1 MKRICF
7 FQVTSLLWM
16 AAALQVHA
24 QNGIW
29 TNTVSGGLWSNPANW
44 LNGTLANASGNTANF
59 NQVRLVTDPTI
70 VHLDSARILTSL
82 IFGDLNTGLAA
93 GWLLDNNAT
102 AGNILTL
109 AGTPAITVNSLSAG
123 KAVTVSTVLAG
134 TAGLTKQGTGALT
147 LGGATDTFTGGLKGN
162 AGTLTLDFNASG
174 SPASTLIPVQLLTL
188 GGGTLNLNGNAGTA
202 TSQSFTSTT
211 FNPGLSTISAAPAS
225 GANLPTVS
233 LGTLTANYGAV
244 VRYIG
249 PATIDGNGAPVAATA
264 NIRTTS
270 LGSSAASLGVFL
282 GEGPN
287 AANPTAGYATVGL
300 YDWASSSLASGAAGT
315 SPYTVIGGS
324 QVAGFYST
332 AWAANANVDVVANNQ
347 VINNN
352 SYAPTIRFNN
362 PAAPNAAS
370 GGGGNLTFGGLLVT
384 PAMGAVNAGII
395 GGGGWQI
402 ARISSVSAAQAGVI
416 WQNNTLGYFNMTPAI
431 GDGRQGTSSPTQVIK
446 AGDGTVFFAS
456 GSSYSGQTYVNGGTL
471 VISANSA
478 VGSPTSLLGVNLN
491 GGFLFGNATFALDN
505 GGATPK
511 RLITLLGNG
520 GGLAAAAGTTLTVD
534 GVVGGAPGTGPLVI
548 GLPASTANGNVS
560 GLLPGSGSVASG
572 QSLDTANPTPVF
584 ATGTVVLNSG
594 GNTFS
599 GGALI
604 TGGATLNINSE
615 WALGGSVYSGL
626 TFNNGTLQYNSLLLN
641 STTDVSQNSAAPPV
655 AQPVTL
661 AGNATIDVNGQ
672 AVAFTNSIGNGG
684 PGALT
689 VFSTAANGMLTLL
702 AANNYSGGTTVTNA
716 TLLINNANGSG
727 TGSGAV
733 IVANGGTLGGSGTIA
748 GNVIWQPGSA
758 ARFNVGTP
766 LTVGAVTLNGNAV
779 TINVPGSTPLPIGT
793 YVLLNYT
800 PAGSTGAFANST
812 PAFTGAGVASGTVSS
827 IVTAG
832 GAVTLKVASGG
843 AQAAWV
849 VDASGNWTVGTN
861 WSSNPSV
868 PHAAGDLATLGVGS
882 ALRTVTLNANE
893 AVGGLAL
900 TNANSFV
907 VANVGNTLTLDNNG
921 HGATVSATAGSAN
934 VIQTALALNDTAQVT
949 VAAGSALAISGSVI
963 NRSGVSK
970 TMTVNGAGITTLA
983 GANSYGPAAGSVGT
997 ILTGGGTLQVANA
1010 AALGA
1015 GDVNIA
1021 GSSTL
1026 QAGAPGLS
1034 LANNLALAFGATF
1047 TVDNNGNNLTLAGTL
1062 GGSGGLTKVGNGT
1075 LALQGSNFFTGPTII
1090 NTGMLSLN
1098 SANNIASSALILLAG
1113 GDLLGNGSF
1122 ILTNSMAIGAVAG
1135 STGGLGLIDAAG
1147 SQTFTVAGT
1156 IASAGNTG
1164 ANALTVNSAGGTGTV
1179 VLSGANL
1186 FTGATS
1192 VSNGVLQLANP
1203 LALANST
1210 LNYNRGTVL
1219 FDPAITTATLG
1230 ELAGTNPALS
1240 LGLTNLTGAPLN
1252 LIVGNN
1258 NANTLFAGNLTGS
1271 GSLSEWGAG
1280 TLSLSDAT
1288 YTGNTLVYSGGLLL
1302 NSPSSLTSHLDIS
1315 GQYGLATV
1323 TINGATLI
1331 SPNGLYITS
1340 PTGGSG
1346 SGTYGALATLTITNG
1361 AQVTANADANGRA
1374 LSYGNGQGRP
1384 GGNGSLTIGTPGDT
1398 TTLVTVNGALD
1409 LFYTSGGQ
1417 TPGNFALNL
1426 NGGTLAVDNFQES
1439 TYGNQ
1444 SGTIYFNGGTL
1455 AALTG
1460 DLGNGFLPNVPAQMT
1475 AVVNAGGAVVN
1486 DNGNSITLAAP
1497 LLHGTGTPDGGLTK
1511 LGTGTV
1517 ALNGADTYTGPTT
1530 ITAGTLALGASGSL
1544 ANSGNIVISGGA
1556 IFDVTATSGFNL
1568 VVNQSLGNST
1578 SPGLINGNVNTG
1590 PGTVSLV
1597 YSNSS
1602 PSLTIANGT
1611 LTLAGGTYF
1620 NINNPGSA
1628 LGLGT
1633 YLLITNDLS
1642 GTGFITGQTPTNVT
1656 VTGNGLVTNT
1666 YPTLQITNG
1675 AVYLAIATGSITN
1688 PVVYPPV
1695 VAFPGA
1701 QGYGANAT
1709 GGRGG
1714 SVYHVTTL
1722 ADSGPGSFRDAVS
1735 RGGRTV
1741 VFDVGG
1747 YINLYSAVSAASGL
1761 TIAGQT
1767 APGGGIGLMGNEL
1780 SFYGKNNII
1789 CRFLRVRQGGTSTG
1803 SSGIN
1808 IGSGNGYA
1816 SNMIFDHTSVEFGQ
1830 WDSFDAVHTTDFT
1843 IQYCIIADPI
1853 NQQFGAHV
1861 EGGNASYFNN
1871 LWVNAHNRQ
1880 PLAKASTVYVNNVI
1894 YDFQAGYTVANTAGH
1909 FSHDIVNN
1917 YFITGPSSTS
1927 PNSDF
1932 FQFNNNQTIYAV
1944 GNMLDSSRDGVLN
1957 GGPSEPGSGIVAA
1970 TPWSPVTANFPT
1982 VSAQTAYR
1990 IDVSSAGALP
2000 SDLLDAQV
2008 ISQVTSLGTAGRIIV
2023 SPADTGLPNNGYGTI
2038 NGGTAPADSDQDGM
2052 PDVWEMATGS
2062 NPHAADNNVVAPNG
2076 YTLLENY
2083 LAWLAAPHAFVQTNA
2098 TDLDLWPYTLGFTNG
2113 ALYMLSAPF
2122 NGTVTITNRH
2132 FAHFAPA
2139 AGFTGLAG
2147 FTFAVADPDG
2157 TAMTNSMGLLV
2168 TMLYTSKNLVWQGDG
2183 NANVWDTTNT
2193 PDWLDGSDSSVF
2205 TSGDN
2210 VTFDN
2215 SGLASPAINLT
2226 STVAPGGV
2234 LVDANQDYTFS
2245 GSGSI
2250 SGNGGLTKSGAGT
2263 LTLNNNNNFIGPVNL
2278 NAGTLQL
2285 NDGGTLGGGTINLQS
2300 GTLVNNYSAG
2310 NYLNLVNPLVVP
2322 TNGFATINLGY
2333 DINLTGTLTGAGTLN
2348 LNVQSGGATD
2358 QYKGNGS
2365 GFAGT
2370 INLLGAGGL
2379 RLVANGGAFSG
2390 FNNALT
2396 IINAPVALGFYD
2408 NSGGNTYY
2416 FGALSGNNPAAA
2428 LYDYYA
2434 GAPTL
2439 QIGALNLNTT
2449 FAGQFQTSVN
2459 LVKIGAGTLT
2469 LSGASTHTGTTTV
2482 SSGTLAVTGSF
2493 SSSPVTVNSGATLAG
2508 NGVLGNGLAVLSGG
2522 TLAPGAGPGG
2532 FGTLTVSNSLSL
2544 ASPQLDFDLSSS
2556 PAGGNDS
2563 LWLPGATLTQSGV
2576 QTYHFN
2582 LLNNAVGAGVYTLIG
2597 GAAANNSGGSFA
2609 TDLPATTRQTFTL
2622 QNTSAGVQLAVT
2634 GNAGSLLWRG
2644 ANGSSWDPA
2653 TTPNWLNGIGVDV
2666 FYNLDAVRFDD
2677 TSTNGNVTI
2686 SGVVQPA
2693 AVLVTNNA
2701 RTYTIGG
2708 GVLGGFG
2715 RLVKAGAGQLIL
2727 NSSNSYA
2734 GGTYVAGGTLQLVN
2748 NSYASGL
2755 GPIFLNGGTLFLNG
2769 VGAGALITATG
2780 ASQLATYGQ
2789 PYASFNLQGAGS
2801 LNLNVGGGGVFSPG
2815 GDWSGYAGTIYFS
2828 TANGIQIVGPAVFG
2842 SAAAVW
2848 DLGPNGSIFNKS
2860 GSLTNY
2866 LGALF
2871 GGTNASLSGATT
2883 APAGLTTFVVG
2894 GVNTNSVFH
2903 GLISDGGAAPAA
2915 LIYNG
2920 PGSLAV
2926 TGNNTFSAGTTV
2938 NAGTLLVNNPAGSG
2952 TGSGPVS
2959 INPGA
2964 TLGGNGTIGGQVALA
2979 AGAIL
2984 APGLNGAGTLTVT
2997 NDLGLNNASVLQFQL
3012 GTATDRVAV
3021 AGNLTL
3027 GGTLNLSS
3035 ATGFGSGTYTLFTY
3049 GGVLSLGTLNF
3060 GAVPAGFG
3068 YTLDTSVVGQVNV
3081 MVTAPRFGTMQATAK
3096 GLVLSGSGGT
3106 PGANYYLLTATNLT
3120 TPLPDWT
3127 PLLTN
3132 QFDAGGN
3139 FSVTNAIAPANWQR
3153 FYRLK
3158 VP

>member
-1 MKRICF
+1 MKRIASS
-7 FQVTSLLWM
+7 VVIGLVLMTSSP
-16 AAALQVHA
+16 ALRA

-29 TNTVSGGLWSNPANW
+29 TNAASGGLWSGTANW
-44 LNGTLANASGNTANF
+44 LNGSVANASGNTANF
-59 NQVRLVTDPTI
+59 NQVHLVTDPTV
-70 VHLDSARILTSL
+70 VHLDTTRTIGSL
-82 IFGDLNTGLAA
+82 IFGDLNPGLAA

-102 AGNILTL
+102 VGNVLTL
-109 AGTPAITVNSLSAG
+109 AGTSAITVNRLPTG
-123 KAVTVSTVLAG
+123 KVVTVNTVVAG
-134 TAGLTKQGTGALT
+134 TVGLTKQGNGALT
-147 LGGATDTFTGGLKGN
+147 LGGATDTFTGGLKDN

-174 SPASTLIPVQLLTL
+174 SPASTLVPSQVLTM
-188 GGGTLNLNGNAGTA
+188 GGGALNFNGNAGTA
-202 TSQSFTSTT
+202 SSQSFTSTT

-225 GANLPTVS
+225 GANIPTVS
-233 LGTLTANYGAV
+233 LGALTANYGAV

-249 PATIDGNGAPVAATA
+249 PATIDSNGSPVAATA
-264 NIRTTS
+264 TIKTTTV
-270 LGSSAASLGVFL
+270 GSSAASLGVFL
-282 GEGPN
+282 AEGPN
-287 AANPTAGYATVGL
+287 AANPTAAYATVGL
-300 YDWASSSLASGAAGT
+300 YDWASTSLASGAAGA

-332 AWAANANVDVVANNQ
+332 AWVANGNIDVVANNQ
-347 VINNN
+347 AINNN

-384 PAMGAVNAGII
+384 PALGAVNASLT

-402 ARISSVSAAQAGVI
+402 ARISSVSAAQTGVI
-416 WQNNTLGYFNMTPAI
+416 WQNNILGYFNMTPAI
-431 GDGRQGTSSPTQVIK
+431 GDGRQGTSSPTQIIK
-446 AGDGTVFFAS
+446 AGDGTVVFAS

-478 VGSPTSLLGVNLN
+478 VGSLTSVLGVNLN
-491 GGFLFGNATFALDN
+491 GGTLLGNATFALDN
-505 GGATPK
+505 GGTTPK
-511 RLITLLGNG
+511 RPITLLGNG
-520 GGLAAAAGTTLTVD
+520 GGLAAAAGTTMTVD
-534 GVVGGAPGTGPLVI
+534 GVVGGAAGTGPLVI
-548 GLPASTANGNVS
+548 GLPASSANGNVP

-572 QSLDTANPTPVF
+572 QSFDTANLTPVF

-594 GNTFS
+594 GNTFA

-615 WALGGSVYSGL
+615 WALGGSVYTGL
-626 TFNNGTLQYNSLLLN
+626 AFNNGTLQYNSLLLN
-641 STTDVSQNSAAPPV
+641 STTDISQNSAAPPV
-655 AQPVTL
+655 AQTVTF
-661 AGNATIDVNGQ
+661 AGNATVDVNGQ
-672 AVAFTNSIGNGG
+672 NVAFTNSIGNGG

-689 VFSTAANGMLTLL
+689 VFSTAANGVLTLL
-702 AANNYSGGTTVTNA
+702 GANNYSGGTIVTNV
-716 TLLINNANGSG
+716 TLLINNTSGSG

-733 IVANGGTLGGSGTIA
+733 TVAGGATLGGTGTIA
-748 GNVIWQPGSA
+748 GNIAWQPGSA
-758 ARFNVGTP
+758 ARFTAGAPMTA
-766 LTVGAVTLNGNAV
+766 GAVTLNGNPV
-779 TINVPGSTPLPIGT
+779 TINVPGGTPLPIGT

-800 PAGSTGAFANST
+800 VAGSTGAFATGT

-827 IVTAG
+827 IATAG
-832 GAVTLKVASGG
+832 GTVTLTVASGG

-849 VDASGNWTVGTN
+849 VDANGNWTVGTN

-882 ALRTVTLNANE
+882 AMRTVTLNAGE
-893 AVGGLAL
+893 SVGGLAL

-907 VANVGNTLTLDNNG
+907 VANGGSALTLDNNG
-921 HGATVSATAGSAN
+921 HGATVVVTAGTAN
-934 VIQTALALNDTAQVT
+934 AIQAAVALNDTAQVT
-949 VAAGSALAISGSVI
+949 VAAGSALAISGSVS
-963 NRSGVSK
+963 NRSVASK
-970 TMTVNGAGITTLA
+970 TLTVNGTGTTVLS

-1010 AALGA
+1010 DGLGA
-1015 GDVNIA
+1015 GDVSVA

-1034 LANNLALAFGATF
+1034 LANNLALAFGATA

-1062 GGSGGLTKVGNGT
+1062 GGSGALTKVGNGT
-1075 LALQGSNFFTGPTII
+1075 LALQGNNLFTGNTTINAGI
-1090 NTGMLSLN
+1090 LSLN
-1098 SANNIASSALILLAG
+1098 SPNNVANSALILLEG

-1122 ILTNSMAIGAVAG
+1122 LVTNSIDIGAVAG
-1135 STGGLGLIDAAG
+1135 STGGLGFIDAAG
-1147 SQTFTVAGT
+1147 GQIFTVAGT

-1164 ANALTVNSAGGTGTV
+1164 VNALTVNSAGGTGTL
-1179 VLSGANL
+1179 VLSGANS

-1192 VSNGVLQLANP
+1192 ISNGVLQLANP

-1219 FDPAITTATLG
+1219 FDPAITSATLG
-1230 ELAGTNPALS
+1230 ELAGTSAAVS
-1240 LGLTNLTGAPLN
+1240 LGLTNLAGAPVTLT
-1252 LIVGNN
+1252 VGNN

-1271 GSLSEWGAG
+1271 GSLSEWGTG
-1280 TLSLSDAT
+1280 TLALSDAT
-1288 YTGNTLVYSGGLLL
+1288 YAGNTVVYSGGLLIS
-1302 NSPSSLTSHLDIS
+1302 SPSSLNSHLDIS
-1315 GQYGLATV
+1315 GQYGQANV
-1323 TINGATLI
+1323 TLNGASLT

-1346 SGTYGALATLTITNG
+1346 SGTYGSLATLTITNG
-1361 AQVTANADANGRA
+1361 AQVTANADGNGRA

-1384 GGNGSLTIGTPGDT
+1384 GGTGSLTIGTPGDT

-1409 LFYTSGGQ
+1409 MFYTSGGS
-1417 TPGNFALNL
+1417 TVGNFALNL
-1426 NGGTLAVDNFQES
+1426 NGGTLAVQNFQES
-1439 TYGNQ
+1439 TWGSQ
-1444 SGTIYFNGGTL
+1444 SGAIYFNGGTL

-1460 DLGNGFLPNVPAQMT
+1460 DVGNGFFPNTPAQLT
-1475 AVVNAGGAVVN
+1475 AVVNAGGAIVN
-1486 DNGNSITLAAP
+1486 DKGNSITFNAG
-1497 LLHGTGTPDGGLTK
+1497 LLHGTGSPDGGLTK

-1517 ALNGADTYTGPTT
+1517 TLNGANTYTGNTT
-1530 ITAGTLALGASGSL
+1530 ISTGTLALGSSGSL
-1544 ANSGNIVISGGA
+1544 ASGHIAISSGA

-1578 SPGLINGNVNTG
+1578 SPGRISGSVTTG
-1590 PGTVSLV
+1590 PGIVSLV
-1597 YSNSS
+1597 FSNGS

-1620 NINNPGSA
+1620 NINNPGPA

-1633 YLLITNDLS
+1633 YLLVTNDLS

-1656 VTGNGLVTNT
+1656 VTGNGVVTNT
-1666 YPTLQITNG
+1666 YPSLEITNG
-1675 AVYLAIATGSITN
+1675 AIYLAIATGSITN

-1695 VAFPGA
+1695 MAFPGA
-1701 QGYGANAT
+1701 LGYGANAT

-1735 RGGRTV
+1735 RGGRTI

-1747 YINLYSAVSAASGL
+1747 YINLDSAVSAASGL

-1780 SFYGKNNII
+1780 SFYGKNNVI
-1789 CRFLRVRQGGTSTG
+1789 CRFLRVRQGGSSTG

-1880 PLAKASTVYVNNVI
+1880 PLAKASTVYINNVI

-1957 GGPSEPGSGIVAA
+1957 GGPSEPGSGIVSA
-1970 TPWSPVTANFPT
+1970 TPWSPVTATIPT
-1982 VSAQTAYR
+1982 VSAQNAYR

-2008 ISQVTSLGTAGRIIV
+2008 ISQVTSFGTAGRIIV

-2038 NGGTAPADSDQDGM
+2038 NSGTAPVDSDQDGM
-2052 PDVWEMATGS
+2052 PDVWEIATGS
-2062 NPHAADNNVVAPNG
+2062 NPYAADNNVVAPNG

-2113 ALYMLSAPF
+2113 ASYTFSAPY
-2122 NGTVTITNRH
+2122 NGTLTLTNSH
-2132 FAHFAPA
+2132 FARFVPT
-2139 AGFTGLAG
+2139 AGYTGLAG
-2147 FTFAVADPDG
+2147 FTFVVANNDG
-2157 TAMTNSMGLLV
+2157 SSMTNTMGLLV
-2168 TMLYTSKNLVWQGDG
+2168 TTLYTPKNLVWQGDG
-2183 NANVWDTTNT
+2183 SANVWDTTNT
-2193 PDWLDGSDSSVF
+2193 ADWLTGGDSSVF

-2215 SGLASPAINLT
+2215 SGSASPAINLT
-2226 STVAPGGV
+2226 GAVAPGGV
-2234 LVDANQDYTFS
+2234 VVVADQDYTF
-2245 GSGSI
+2245 GGGGGI

-2263 LTLNNNNNFIGPVNL
+2263 LTVNNNNTFIGPVNL

-2300 GTLVNNYSAG
+2300 GTLANHYSAG
-2310 NYLNLVNPLVVP
+2310 NYLTLANPLAVP
-2322 TNGFATINLGY
+2322 TNAFATINLGY

-2348 LNVQSGGATD
+2348 LNVQSAGATD

-2370 INLLGAGGL
+2370 INLVGAGGL

-2396 IINAPVALGFYD
+2396 TINAPVTLGFYN

-2416 FGALSGNNPAAA
+2416 FGGLSGTNPAAA

-2459 LVKIGAGTLT
+2459 LVKIGTGTLT
-2469 LSGASTHTGTTTV
+2469 LSGSSTHTGTTTV

-2493 SSSPVTVNSGATLAG
+2493 SSSPVTVNSGTTLAG
-2508 NGVLGNGLAVLSGG
+2508 NGVLGGGLTVQSGG
-2522 TLAPGAGPGG
+2522 TVAPSQGTGG

-2544 ASPQLDFDLSSS
+2544 TTPQLDFDLSSS
-2556 PAGGNDS
+2556 PAGVNDS

-2582 LLNNAVGAGVYTLIG
+2582 LVNNALGAGIYTLIG
-2597 GAAANNSGGSFA
+2597 GALANNSGGSFA
-2609 TDLPATTRQTFTL
+2609 TDLPPNTRQNFTL
-2622 QNTSAGVQLAVT
+2622 QNSPAGVQLAVT
-2634 GNAGSLLWRG
+2634 GNAGSLVWRG
-2644 ANGSSWDPA
+2644 TNGSNWDVA
-2653 TTPNWLNGIGVDV
+2653 STPNWLNGTGVDL
-2666 FYNLDAVRFDD
+2666 FYNLDVVRFDD
-2677 TSTNGNVTI
+2677 SSTNGNVSI
-2686 SGVVQPA
+2686 SGVAQPA

-2701 RTYTIGG
+2701 VTYTIGG
-2708 GVLGGFG
+2708 GVLGGFAS
-2715 RLVKAGAGQLIL
+2715 LVKAGPGQLIL

-2734 GGTYVAGGTLQLVN
+2734 GGTYVNGGTLQLVN
-2748 NSYASGL
+2748 NAFAGGV
-2755 GPIFLNGGTLFLNG
+2755 GPILLNGGTLYLNG
-2769 VGAGALITATG
+2769 VGSGAVITTTG
-2780 ASQLATYGQ
+2780 ANQLATYGQ
-2789 PYASFNLQGAGS
+2789 PYASFNLQGSGY
-2801 LNLNVGGGGVFSPG
+2801 LNLNIGGGGVFSPG
-2815 GDWSGYAGTIYFS
+2815 GDWSSFAGTIYFS
-2828 TANGIQIVGPAVFG
+2828 TGNGIRILGPTVFG

-2848 DLGPNGSIFNKS
+2848 DLGPNGSIYNKS
-2860 GSLTNY
+2860 GGLTNY

-2883 APAGLTTFVVG
+2883 VTASLTTYVVG
-2894 GVNTNSVFH
+2894 GINTNSLFNGV
-2903 GLISDGGAAPAA
+2903 ISDGGAAPTA

-2920 PGSLAV
+2920 PGSLTLA
-2926 TGNNTFSAGTTV
+2926 GNNTFSGGTTV
-2938 NAGTLLVNNPAGSG
+2938 NAGTLLVNSLAGSG
-2952 TGSGPVS
+2952 TGLGVVS
-2959 INPGA
+2959 LNPGA
-2964 TLGGNGTIGGQVALA
+2964 TLGGNGAIGGQVTMA

-2984 APGLNGAGTLTVT
+2984 APGSNGAGILTVT

-3012 GTATDRVAV
+3012 GTTSDQVAV
-3021 AGNLTL
+3021 TGNLTL
-3027 GGTLNLSS
+3027 GGILNFG
-3035 ATGFGSGTYTLFTY
+3035 ATTGFGPGTYTLFTY
-3049 GGVLSLGTLNF
+3049 GGSLSLGSLAF
-3060 GAVPAGFG
+3060 GTVPAGFS
-3068 YTLDTSVVGQVNV
+3068 YTLDTSVAGQVNV
-3081 MVTAPRFGTMQATAK
+3081 MVTAPHFGSVQATVN

-3106 PGANYYLLTATNLT
+3106 PHSTYYVLTATNLA
-3120 TPLPDWT
+3120 TPLANWT
-3127 PLLTN
+3127 RVLTN
-3132 QFDAGGN
+3132 QFDAIGHFN
-3139 FSVTNAIAPANWQR
+3139 LTNAYTPQTPRR
-3153 FYRLK
+3153 FYQLEI
-3158 VP
+3158 P